1 MAKGSKRPLKKPY
14 AKAIILGLVSVGLY
28 YAIFI
33 NEAYVREVWAKG
45 GAYTILPIATV
56 FIFSFVHGSFANY
69 LFSVLGIEAKKKH

>member
-14 AKAIILGLVSVGLY
+14 AKAIMLGLASIGLY
-28 YAIFI
+28 YMILI

-45 GAYTILPIATV
+45 GVYTILPIATV

-69 LFSVLGIEAKKKH
+69 MFTVLGIEAKKKH